1 MLNIRKQKLGDATIL
16 HLVGRLTF
24 PDADSLRSLTL
35 QEPCV
40 RTLQEPCVRT
50 LVLDLANVTSIDAAG
65 MGALVFLRF
74 CSKSVSRT
82 LKLMN
87 VNPQIE
93 RLLELTNLKSAFEIC
108 SAREMLDLMCRALR
122 DAQTKP
128 FVPPLQVAARVGHLC
143 PA

>member
-1 MLNIRKQKLGDATIL
+1 MLNIRKQKLGDTTIL
-16 HLVGRLTF
+16 HLAGRVTF
-24 PDADSLRSLTL
+24 PDADSLRGLTL
-35 QEPCV
+35 Q
-40 RTLQEPCVRT
+40 QPCVRT
-50 LVLDLANVTSIDAAG
+50 LVLDLANVTAIDAAG
-65 MGALVFLRF
+65 VGALVFLRF
-74 CSKSVSRT
+74 RSKSVGRT

-128 FVPPLQVAARVGHLC
+128 FVPQLQVAGRVGQLC